1 MGVLSRLPLRLTGR
15 LWAALL
21 ALTVLFHATAPFDAP
36 LVARSGSAF
45 SAATVDLAV
54 APERRVAVQRVA
66 IPIMPPVATA
76 VPVVASSQV
85 TQRTG
90 HLWPRQTAPPAPAPL
105 LLRPAPRAP
114 PIA

>member
-1 MGVLSRLPLRLTGR
+1 MSRHSFRLSGR

-54 APERRVAVQRVA
+54 APERRVAVQRVVV
-66 IPIMPPVATA
+66 PLVPPPVTE
-76 VPVVASSQV
+76 VPVAASSPDLQPV
-85 TQRTG
+85 GR
-90 HLWPRQTAPPAPAPL
+90 LWPRQTAPPAPAPL